1 MFSRKT
7 PKTCGNCKTQY
18 QQADLGRTLLCITK
32 IILCGGCSLKE
43 HEQFRKEEEERRYTH
58 AYKQKM

>member
-32 IILCGGCSLKE
+32 NYTLWWLFLEGARTVSQRRGGATLHS
-43 HEQFRKEEEERRYTH
+43 RI
-58 AYKQKM
+58 